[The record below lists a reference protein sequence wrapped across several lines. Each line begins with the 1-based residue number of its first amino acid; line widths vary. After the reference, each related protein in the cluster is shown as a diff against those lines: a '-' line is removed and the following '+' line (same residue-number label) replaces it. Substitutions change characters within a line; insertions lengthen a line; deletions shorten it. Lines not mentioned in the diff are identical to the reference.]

1 MLQAKARVTMS
12 GKNADVKAF
21 LNDLVTTFEPSTK
34 LEVVINTMTNPIVVE
49 LIASNYKVDV
59 RGGYY
64 EA

>member
-21 LNDLVTTFEPSTK
+21 LNDLTSIFLPSTK
-34 LEVVINTMTNPIVVE
+34 LEVVINTMTNPIIVE
-49 LIASNYKVDV
+49 LVTSNYKVNV

>member
-21 LNDLVTTFEPSTK
+21 LNDLGVTFEPSTK
-34 LEVVINTMTNPIVVE
+34 LEVVINTMTNPVVIE
-49 LIASNYKVDV
+49 LVASNYNVNV